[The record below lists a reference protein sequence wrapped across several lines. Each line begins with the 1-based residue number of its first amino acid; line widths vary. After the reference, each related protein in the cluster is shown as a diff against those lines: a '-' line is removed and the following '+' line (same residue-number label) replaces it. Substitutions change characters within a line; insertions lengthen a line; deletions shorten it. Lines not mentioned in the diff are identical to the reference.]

1 MGKCHDFSI
10 SRCKQHL
17 TGEIWAALG
26 PKTPLRPLTAPVPPR
41 EIVNKLI

>member
-17 TGEIWAALG
+17 PGEIRASLSL
-26 PKTPLRPLTAPVPPR
+26 KTSPSPLTAPVDPR